1 MSEFRLGAV
10 ALIFTAM
17 GLAACS
23 QGDSDDPPK
32 ASASVSTK
40 APDSVPGSASNS
52 ASTNVPTNTPTATV
66 QNQTAP
72 AVATDKL
79 DNPKPLPGDVS
90 LPLPCGG
97 EMVFRHVYVLA
108 QGSLDDREVSLGYP
122 FSEGEAGYR
131 QSFIS
136 GYRRD
141 FINGQFS
148 LADLPAQWQEQVS
161 PQLPKVQAGSPLKPM
176 MYFIGKY
183 EVTARQYAQVMAQA
197 QSLAGS
203 EQPTACEPV
212 TGVAGRLPKVG
223 LSRFEAERFAA
234 VYSAWLMKHH
244 RELLPVSGRGSK
256 AEDGG
261 IGFVRLPTEVEWE
274 FAARGGSEVSRQA
287 LEGRLFPRKV
297 EGSDSEGPL
306 ADWAVFNQVAGGTGQ
321 AARLLPIGTRLP
333 NPLGLFDVIGNAAE
347 MVQEAFQMVHA
358 GRRQGAYGG
367 FVVKGG
373 NYLEGEGTLFT
384 GMRREYPLFGA
395 DGTEQ
400 RNDTTGVR
408 LAIGALSAP
417 RSRYAELF
425 DQWQKEGRLASLTDD
440 INDADDPTKR
450 LDGIISGTADPRLQA
465 ELGLVNEEL
474 KRNVSL
480 IARQREE
487 AAGNLI
493 QSAALVAETLNNY
506 NIRLTN
512 LRATQAKAQAS
523 GDQTSARMF
532 GAAIAN
538 GRSALDGALAIYID
552 NLASGTRYTDA
563 VIQAQFQRVKE
574 ELNRKPVLG
583 KSLEARATLFVRH
596 VGEYRQNRRAD
607 PATILKELLASA
619 APRP

>member
-1 MSEFRLGAV
+1 MFDRRLPAL
-10 ALIFTAM
+10 ALIV
-17 GLAACS
+17 AALSLVSCA
-23 QGDSDDPPK
+23 QAEDDSKP
-32 ASASVSTK
+32 
-40 APDSVPGSASNS
+40 ASN
-52 ASTNVPTNTPTATV
+52 
-66 QNQTAP
+66 
-72 AVATDKL
+72 KL
-79 DNPKPLPGDVS
+79 DNPKPLADDIS
-90 LPLPCGG
+90 LPLPCDG

-108 QGSLDDREVSLGYP
+108 QGSLDDREVNLGYP
-122 FSEGEAGYR
+122 FSEGEAGYK

-148 LADLPAQWQEQVS
+148 LQDLSADWRKRIS
-161 PQLPKVQAGSPLKPM
+161 PSLPKTDAGSPLKPM

-197 QSLAGS
+197 QSLASG
-203 EQPTACEPV
+203 EPAPACEAPS
-212 TGVAGRLPKVG
+212 GMAGRLPKVK
-223 LSRFEAERFAA
+223 LSRFEAERFSA
-234 VYSAWLMKHH
+234 VYSAWLMKNH
-244 RELLPVSGRGSK
+244 RDLLPVSGRGKK

-261 IGFVRLPTEVEWE
+261 VGFVRLPTEVEWE
-274 FAARGGSEVSRQA
+274 FAARGGSAVSRQE
-287 LEGRLFPRKV
+287 LEGRLFPRRL
-297 EGSDSEGPL
+297 EGSESDGPL

-321 AARLLPIGTRLP
+321 AARLTPIGTKLP
-333 NPLGLFDVIGNAAE
+333 NPLGMFDVLGNAAE
-347 MVQEAFQMVHA
+347 MVQESFQLVHA

-400 RNDTTGVR
+400 SNETTGFRV
-408 LAIGALSAP
+408 AIGALSAP
-417 RSRYAELF
+417 RSRYEELF
-425 DQWQKEGRLASLTDD
+425 EQWQKEGRLAALTDAID
-440 INDADDPTKR
+440 DAQDPTKR
-450 LDGIISGTADPRLQA
+450 LDSIIAASVDPRLQA

-480 IARQREE
+480 IAQQREE

-493 QSAALVAETLNNY
+493 QSAALVAETINNY

-512 LRATQAKAQAS
+512 LQKTQQQAKAS
-523 GDQTSARMF
+523 GDETSAKLF
-532 GAAIAN
+532 AAAINN
-538 GRSALDGALAIYID
+538 GRSALDGAVAIYID
-552 NLASGTRYTDA
+552 NLATGTRYTDA

-583 KSLEARATLFVRH
+583 KSLLSRATLFVRH
-596 VGEYRQNRRAD
+596 VGDYRQQRRAD

-619 APRP
+619 APQP

>member
-1 MSEFRLGAV
+1 MFDRRLPAL
-10 ALIFTAM
+10 ALIV
-17 GLAACS
+17 AALSLVSCA
-23 QGDSDDPPK
+23 QAEDEPK
-32 ASASVSTK
+32 
-40 APDSVPGSASNS
+40 PASN
-52 ASTNVPTNTPTATV
+52 
-66 QNQTAP
+66 
-72 AVATDKL
+72 KL
-79 DNPKPLPGDVS
+79 DNPKPLADDIS
-90 LPLPCGG
+90 LPLPCDG

-108 QGSLDDREVSLGYP
+108 QGSLDDREVNLGYP
-122 FSEGEAGYR
+122 FSEGEAGYK

-148 LADLPAQWQEQVS
+148 LQDLSADWKKRIGPS
-161 PQLPKVQAGSPLKPM
+161 LPKTDAGSPLKPM

-197 QSLAGS
+197 QSLASG
-203 EQPTACEPV
+203 EPAPACEAP
-212 TGVAGRLPKVG
+212 TGMAARLPKVK

-234 VYSAWLMKHH
+234 VYSAWLMKNH
-244 RELLPVSGRGSK
+244 RDLLPVSGRGKK

-274 FAARGGSEVSRQA
+274 FAARGGSAVSRQE
-287 LEGRLFPRKV
+287 LEGRLFPRRL
-297 EGSDSEGPL
+297 EGSESDGPL

-321 AARLLPIGTRLP
+321 AARLTPIGTKLP
-333 NPLGLFDVIGNAAE
+333 NPLGLFDVVGNAAE
-347 MVQEAFQMVHA
+347 MVQESFQLVHA

-400 RNDTTGVR
+400 SNETTGFRV
-408 LAIGALSAP
+408 AIGALSAP
-417 RSRYAELF
+417 RSRYEELF
-425 DQWQKEGRLASLTDD
+425 EQWQKEGRLASLTDAID
-440 INDADDPTKR
+440 DAQDPTKR
-450 LDGIISGTADPRLQA
+450 LDSIIAASADPRLQA

-480 IARQREE
+480 IAQQREE

-493 QSAALVAETLNNY
+493 QSAALVAETINNY

-512 LRATQAKAQAS
+512 LQKTQQQAKAS
-523 GDQTSARMF
+523 GDDTSAKLF
-532 GAAIAN
+532 AAAINN
-538 GRSALDGALAIYID
+538 GRSALDGAVAIYID
-552 NLASGTRYTDA
+552 NLATGTRYTDA

-583 KSLEARATLFVRH
+583 KSLLSRATLFVRH
-596 VGEYRQNRRAD
+596 VGDYRQQRRAD

-619 APRP
+619 APQP

>member
-1 MSEFRLGAV
+1 MSEYRLGAT
-10 ALIFTAM
+10 ALLLTTL

-23 QGDSDDPPK
+23 PGADEPPAK
-32 ASASVSTK
+32 PVNAAAASA
-40 APDSVPGSASNS
+40 P
-52 ASTNVPTNTPTATV
+52 
-66 QNQTAP
+66 AP
-72 AVATDKL
+72 AVDTSKL

-97 EMVFRHVYVLA
+97 ELVLRSVYVLA
-108 QGSLDDREVSLGYP
+108 QGSLDDREVNLGYP
-122 FSEGEAGYR
+122 FSEGEAGYQ

-148 LADLPAQWQEQVS
+148 LQDLSADWQKAVAPS
-161 PQLPKVQAGSPLKPM
+161 LPKLDQAGPLKPM

-197 QSLAGS
+197 QSLASG
-203 EQPTACEPV
+203 EPAPACQPDTTA
-212 TGVAGRLPKVG
+212 AGRLPKVK

-234 VYSAWLMKHH
+234 VYSAWLLKYH
-244 RELLPVSGRGSK
+244 RDLLPVSGRGSK

-261 IGFVRLPTEVEWE
+261 VGFVRLPTEVEWE
-274 FAARGGSEVSRQA
+274 FAARGGSAVSRQE

-297 EGSDSEGPL
+297 QGSDSDGPL
-306 ADWAVFNQVAGGTGQ
+306 GDWAVFNQVAGGTGQ
-321 AARLLPIGTRLP
+321 AARLMPIGTRLP

-347 MVQEAFQMVHA
+347 MVQESFQLVHA
-358 GRRQGAYGG
+358 GRLQGAYGG

-400 RNDTTGVR
+400 RNETTGFRV
-408 LAIGALSAP
+408 AIGALSAP
-417 RSRYAELF
+417 RSRYQELF
-425 DQWQKEGRLASLTDD
+425 EQWQKVGRLASLTDD
-440 INDADDPTKR
+440 IDAAQDPTKR
-450 LDGIISGTADPRLQA
+450 LDSIIAATADPRQQA

-474 KRNVSL
+474 KRSVSL
-480 IARQREE
+480 IGRQREE

-493 QSAALVAETLNNY
+493 QSAALVAETINNY

-512 LRATQAKAQAS
+512 LRTTQAEAKAR
-523 GDQTSARMF
+523 GDQTTVRMYA
-532 GAAIAN
+532 AAITN
-538 GRSALDGALAIYID
+538 GRAALDGAVAIYID

-583 KSLEARATLFVRH
+583 KSLVSRATLFVRH
-596 VGEYRQNRRAD
+596 VGEYRQNQRAD

-619 APRP
+619 AARPS

>member
-1 MSEFRLGAV
+1 MSDRRLGAA
-10 ALIFTAM
+10 ALILTALSL
-17 GLAACS
+17 GACS
-23 QGDSDDPPK
+23 QADGDDK
-32 ASASVSTK
+32 AKPVAQSQA
-40 APDSVPGSASNS
+40 GSES
-52 ASTNVPTNTPTATV
+52 
-66 QNQTAP
+66 
-72 AVATDKL
+72 KL

-97 EMVFRHVYVLA
+97 ELVLRSVYVLA
-108 QGSLDDREVSLGYP
+108 QGSLDDREVNLGYP
-122 FSEGEAGYR
+122 FSEGEAGYK

-148 LADLPAQWQEQVS
+148 LQDLAPQWQKAVG
-161 PQLPKVQAGSPLKPM
+161 PTLPKVDKGSPLTPM

-197 QSLAGS
+197 QALASG
-203 EQPTACEPV
+203 EAAPACDASNDA
-212 TGVAGRLPKVG
+212 AGRLPKVK

-244 RELLPVSGRGSK
+244 RDLLPVSGRGSK

-261 IGFVRLPTEVEWE
+261 TGFVRLPTEVEWE
-274 FAARGGSEVSRQA
+274 FAARGGSAVSRQE

-297 EGSDSEGPL
+297 EGADSEGPL
-306 ADWAVFNQVAGGTGQ
+306 GDFAVFNQVAGGTGQ
-321 AARLLPIGTRLP
+321 AARLMPIGSKQP
-333 NPLGLFDVIGNAAE
+333 NPLGLFDVIGNVAE
-347 MVQEAFQMVHA
+347 MVQESFQLVHA
-358 GRRQGAYGG
+358 GRLQGAYGG

-400 RNDTTGVR
+400 RNETTGFRV
-408 LAIGALSAP
+408 AIGALSAP
-417 RSRYAELF
+417 RSRYQELF
-425 DQWQKEGRLASLTDD
+425 EQWQKEGRLASLTDD
-440 INDADDPTKR
+440 IDAAQDPTKR
-450 LDGIISGTADPRLQA
+450 LDSIIAAASDPRQQA

-493 QSAALVAETLNNY
+493 QSAALVAETVNNY

-512 LRATQAKAQAS
+512 LQNTQAKAEAA
-523 GDQTSARMF
+523 GDQTSARMY

-538 GRSALDGALAIYID
+538 GRAALDGAVAIYID

-583 KSLEARATLFVRH
+583 NSLVTRATLFVRH

>member
-1 MSEFRLGAV
+1 MSELRLGAT
-10 ALIFTAM
+10 ALLLTTL

-23 QGDSDDPPK
+23 PGTDEPAAKPANAAA
-32 ASASVSTK
+32 ASA
-40 APDSVPGSASNS
+40 
-52 ASTNVPTNTPTATV
+52 
-66 QNQTAP
+66 P
-72 AVATDKL
+72 AQPVDTSKL

-97 EMVFRHVYVLA
+97 ELVLRSVYVLA
-108 QGSLDDREVSLGYP
+108 QGSLDDREVNLGYP
-122 FSEGEAGYR
+122 FSEGEAGYQ

-148 LADLPAQWQEQVS
+148 LQDLSPAWQKAVA
-161 PQLPKVQAGSPLKPM
+161 PNLPELDQAGPLKPM

-183 EVTARQYAQVMAQA
+183 EVSARQYAQVMAQA
-197 QSLAGS
+197 QSLASG
-203 EQPTACEPV
+203 EAAPACQPDTTA
-212 TGVAGRLPKVG
+212 AGRLPKVK

-234 VYSAWLMKHH
+234 VYSAWLLKHH
-244 RELLPVSGRGSK
+244 RDLLPVSGRGSK

-261 IGFVRLPTEVEWE
+261 VGFVRLPTEVEWE
-274 FAARGGSEVSRQA
+274 FAARGGSAVSRQE

-297 EGSDSEGPL
+297 QGSDSDGPL
-306 ADWAVFNQVAGGTGQ
+306 GDWAVFNQVAGGTGQ
-321 AARLLPIGTRLP
+321 AARLMPIGTRLP

-347 MVQEAFQMVHA
+347 MVQESFQLVHA
-358 GRRQGAYGG
+358 GRLQGAYGG

-400 RNDTTGVR
+400 RNETTGFRV
-408 LAIGALSAP
+408 AIGALSAP
-417 RSRYAELF
+417 RSRYQELF
-425 DQWQKEGRLASLTDD
+425 EQWQKEGRLASLTDD
-440 INDADDPTKR
+440 IDAVQDPTKR
-450 LDGIISGTADPRLQA
+450 LDSIIAATADPRQQA

-474 KRNVSL
+474 KRSVSL
-480 IARQREE
+480 IGRQREE

-493 QSAALVAETLNNY
+493 QSAALVAETINNY

-512 LRATQAKAQAS
+512 LRNTQAEAKAR
-523 GDQTSARMF
+523 GDQTTVSMYA
-532 GAAIAN
+532 AAITN
-538 GRSALDGALAIYID
+538 GRAALDGAVAIYID

-583 KSLEARATLFVRH
+583 KSLVSRATLFVRH
-596 VGEYRQNRRAD
+596 VGEYRQNQRAD

-619 APRP
+619 AARPS

>member
-1 MSEFRLGAV
+1 M
-10 ALIFTAM
+10 
-17 GLAACS
+17 
-23 QGDSDDPPK
+23 
-32 ASASVSTK
+32 
-40 APDSVPGSASNS
+40 
-52 ASTNVPTNTPTATV
+52 
-66 QNQTAP
+66 
-72 AVATDKL
+72 
-79 DNPKPLPGDVS
+79 PGDVS

-97 EMVFRHVYVLA
+97 ELVLRSVYVLA
-108 QGSLDDREVSLGYP
+108 QGSLDDREVNLGYP
-122 FSEGEAGYR
+122 FSEGEAGYQ

-148 LADLPAQWQEQVS
+148 LQDLSPAWQKAVA
-161 PQLPKVQAGSPLKPM
+161 PNLPVLDQAGPLKPM

-197 QSLAGS
+197 QSLASG
-203 EQPTACEPV
+203 EPAPACQPDTTA
-212 TGVAGRLPKVG
+212 AGRLPKVK

-234 VYSAWLMKHH
+234 VYSAWLLKYH
-244 RELLPVSGRGSK
+244 RDLLPVSGRGSK

-261 IGFVRLPTEVEWE
+261 VGFVRLPTEVEWE
-274 FAARGGSEVSRQA
+274 FAARGGSAVSRQE

-297 EGSDSEGPL
+297 QGSDSDGPL
-306 ADWAVFNQVAGGTGQ
+306 GDWAVFNQVAGGTGQ
-321 AARLLPIGTRLP
+321 AARLMPIGTRLP

-347 MVQEAFQMVHA
+347 MVQESFQLVHA
-358 GRRQGAYGG
+358 GRLQGAYGG

-400 RNDTTGVR
+400 RNETTGFRV
-408 LAIGALSAP
+408 AIGALSAP
-417 RSRYAELF
+417 RSRYQELF
-425 DQWQKEGRLASLTDD
+425 EQWQKVGRLASLTDD
-440 INDADDPTKR
+440 IDAAQDPTKR
-450 LDGIISGTADPRLQA
+450 LDSIIAATADPRQQA

-474 KRNVSL
+474 KRSVSL
-480 IARQREE
+480 IGRQREE

-493 QSAALVAETLNNY
+493 QSAALVAETINNY

-512 LRATQAKAQAS
+512 LRTTQAEAKAR
-523 GDQTSARMF
+523 GDQTTVRMYA
-532 GAAIAN
+532 AAITN
-538 GRSALDGALAIYID
+538 GRAALDGAVAIYID

-583 KSLEARATLFVRH
+583 KSLVSRATLFVRH

-619 APRP
+619 AARPS

>member
-1 MSEFRLGAV
+1 MFDRRLPAL
-10 ALIFTAM
+10 ALIV
-17 GLAACS
+17 AALSLVSCA
-23 QGDSDDPPK
+23 QAEDDSKP
-32 ASASVSTK
+32 
-40 APDSVPGSASNS
+40 ASN
-52 ASTNVPTNTPTATV
+52 
-66 QNQTAP
+66 
-72 AVATDKL
+72 KL
-79 DNPKPLPGDVS
+79 DNPKPLADDIS
-90 LPLPCGG
+90 LPLPCDG

-108 QGSLDDREVSLGYP
+108 QGSLDDREVNLGYP
-122 FSEGEAGYR
+122 FSEGEAGYK

-148 LADLPAQWQEQVS
+148 LQDLSADWRKRIS
-161 PQLPKVQAGSPLKPM
+161 PSLPKTDAGSPLKPM

-197 QSLAGS
+197 QSLASG
-203 EQPTACEPV
+203 EPAPACEAPS
-212 TGVAGRLPKVG
+212 GMAGRLPKVK
-223 LSRFEAERFAA
+223 LSRFEAERFSA
-234 VYSAWLMKHH
+234 VYSAWLMKNH
-244 RELLPVSGRGSK
+244 RDLLPVSGRGKK

-261 IGFVRLPTEVEWE
+261 VGFVRLPTEVEWE
-274 FAARGGSEVSRQA
+274 FAARGGSAVSRQE
-287 LEGRLFPRKV
+287 LEGRLFPRRL
-297 EGSDSEGPL
+297 EGSESDGPL

-321 AARLLPIGTRLP
+321 AARLTPIGTKLP
-333 NPLGLFDVIGNAAE
+333 NPLGMFDVLGNAAE
-347 MVQEAFQMVHA
+347 MVQESFQLVHA

-400 RNDTTGVR
+400 SNETTGFRV
-408 LAIGALSAP
+408 AIGALSAP
-417 RSRYAELF
+417 RSRYEELF
-425 DQWQKEGRLASLTDD
+425 EQWQKEGRLAALTDAID
-440 INDADDPTKR
+440 DTQDPTKR
-450 LDGIISGTADPRLQA
+450 LDSIIAASVDPRLQA

-480 IARQREE
+480 IAQQREE

-493 QSAALVAETLNNY
+493 QSAALVAETINNY

-512 LRATQAKAQAS
+512 LQKTQQQAKAS
-523 GDQTSARMF
+523 GDETSAKLF
-532 GAAIAN
+532 AAAINN
-538 GRSALDGALAIYID
+538 GRSALDGAVAIYID
-552 NLASGTRYTDA
+552 NLATGTRYTDA

-583 KSLEARATLFVRH
+583 KSLLSRATLFVRH
-596 VGEYRQNRRAD
+596 VGDYRQQRRAD

-619 APRP
+619 APQP

>member
-1 MSEFRLGAV
+1 MSDLRIGAA
-10 ALIFTAM
+10 ALVLTAL
-17 GLAACS
+17 GLAGCS
-23 QGDSDDPPK
+23 PADGDDQPK
-32 ASASVSTK
+32 ARAE
-40 APDSVPGSASNS
+40 
-52 ASTNVPTNTPTATV
+52 
-66 QNQTAP
+66 AP
-72 AVATDKL
+72 AQPQAHPQPQAAGPVDTGKL

-97 EMVFRHVYVLA
+97 ELVLRSVYVLA
-108 QGSLDDREVSLGYP
+108 QGSLDDREISLGYP
-122 FSEGEAGYR
+122 FSEGEAGYK

-148 LADLPAQWQEQVS
+148 LADLAPQWRKAVA
-161 PQLPKVQAGSPLKPM
+161 PLLPNVEAGSPLKPM

-197 QSLAGS
+197 QALADGDV
-203 EQPTACEPV
+203 QPACQAD
-212 TGVAGRLPKVG
+212 TSQAGRLPKVK

-244 RELLPVSGRGSK
+244 RDLLPVSGRGSS

-261 IGFVRLPTEVEWE
+261 VGFVRLPTEVEWE
-274 FAARGGSEVSRQA
+274 FAARGGSAVSRQE
-287 LEGRLFPRKV
+287 LEGRLFPRKA
-297 EGSDSEGPL
+297 EGAEGDGPL

-321 AARLLPIGTRLP
+321 AARLMPIGTRLP

-347 MVQEAFQMVHA
+347 MVQESFQLVHA

-384 GMRREYPLFGA
+384 GMRREYPLFAA

-400 RNDTTGVR
+400 RNETTGFRV
-408 LAIGALSAP
+408 AIGALSAP
-417 RSRYAELF
+417 RSRYQELF

-440 INDADDPTKR
+440 IDAAQDPTKR
-450 LDGIISGTADPRLQA
+450 LDSIIAATPDPRQQA

-474 KRNVSL
+474 KRSVSL

-493 QSAALVAETLNNY
+493 QSAALVAETINNY

-512 LRATQAKAQAS
+512 LSNTQAQAKAS
-523 GDQTSARMF
+523 GDQTSARMY

-538 GRSALDGALAIYID
+538 GRAALDGAVAIYID
-552 NLASGTRYTDA
+552 NLASGARYTDA
-563 VIQAQFQRVKE
+563 VIQAQFQQVKE

-583 KSLEARATLFVRH
+583 NSLMARATLFVRH

-619 APRP
+619 APRSP